1 MKRLIHTA
9 ILTAILQVLGSS
21 AFGLAGGVDEYL
33 LKAVFFERFTRFVD
47 YGIPEPD
54 GDEFFAITVF
64 GENPFG
70 NRLEQ
75 VYKDYR
81 ILNKKVKIVYAA
93 RINEIGTPDIL
104 YIGKDKKAELEDLL
118 VHIQGFKTITIAD
131 SPAFSASGVMINLQV
146 IDEKIRFEIDV
157 EAAAMQN
164 IKFDRILLIN
174 AIIVKHQADK

>member
-1 MKRLIHTA
+1 MPPGSMK
-9 ILTAILQVLGSS
+9 
-21 AFGLAGGVDEYL
+21 LAHPT
-33 LKAVFFERFTRFVD
+33 F
-47 YGIPEPD
+47 
-54 GDEFFAITVF
+54 
-64 GENPFG
+64 
-70 NRLEQ
+70 
-75 VYKDYR
+75 
-81 ILNKKVKIVYAA
+81 
-93 RINEIGTPDIL
+93 